1 MEKTKRILFICY
13 ANTCRSP
20 AAEYLARHYAK
31 QYELDGL
38 KFNSAGWHDP
48 FDYAQPE
55 TVAYV
60 EEKGIDMSDFK
71 PKLITRELV
80 EKQDLILGMAKY
92 HIIKLR
98 KTFRDLRSQLKGK
111 IFTLKQYN
119 GADKSEWNIPDPYKK
134 DLETY
139 NNILKEVETNVK
151 LFLKNIKKNEKV

>member
-1 MEKTKRILFICY
+1 MEKTKKILFICY

-31 QYELDGL
+31 KNEVEGL
-38 KFNSAGWHDP
+38 KFDSAGWHDP

-60 EEKGIDMSDFK
+60 EKKGIDMSDFK
-71 PKLITRELV
+71 PKLITKELV

-98 KTFRDLRSQLKGK
+98 KSFRDLKPKLKGK

-134 DLETY
+134 DIKTY
-139 NNILKEVETNVK
+139 NMILEEVEINVK
-151 LFLKNIKKNEKV
+151 NLTKKLKD